1 MYTNAAGTIQKGL
14 IQIENNLA
22 AFIIQEAEGGDRTW
36 GQMQEPVQ
44 IFSRSHRK
52 AAGALFFTE

>member
-22 AFIIQEAEGGDRTW
+22 AFIIQETEGGDRTCANL
-36 GQMQEPVQ
+36 QQKP
-44 IFSRSHRK
+44 
-52 AAGALFFTE
+52 